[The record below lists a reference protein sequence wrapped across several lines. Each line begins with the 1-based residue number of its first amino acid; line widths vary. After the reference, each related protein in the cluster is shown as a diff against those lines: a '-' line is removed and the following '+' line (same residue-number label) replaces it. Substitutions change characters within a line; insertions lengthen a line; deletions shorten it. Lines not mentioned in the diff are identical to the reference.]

1 MCTLNPLRHE
11 YDIHLQLKQYEYLE
25 ELKDIVNIHYSFTH
39 NKNKT
44 RGEKIEQL
52 NDALENGY
60 YDNPQRIIDCAEI
73 Y

>member
-1 MCTLNPLRHE
+1 MCTLNPLQHE
-11 YDIHLQLKQYEYLE
+11 YDIHLQLKQNEYLE
-25 ELKDIVNIHYSFTH
+25 ESKDIVNTHYFFKH

-44 RGEKIEQL
+44 REEKIEQL
-52 NDALENGY
+52 IDALENGY